1 MASQPVPVLLAPGRE
16 GKGGLRI
23 SFVPDVAV
31 GEGVVRVVGRQPPRA
46 RLFASTEKRT
56 CGDGDDLASFW
67 VSSSSSSSEK
77 STDSSSS
84 LSSSFARCEV
94 EAAAG
99 SSRAWMFDR
108 ACGYFL

>member
-1 MASQPVPVLLAPGRE
+1 MASQPVPVLLAPVRE

-67 VSSSSSSSEK
+67 VSSSSS
-77 STDSSSS
+77 